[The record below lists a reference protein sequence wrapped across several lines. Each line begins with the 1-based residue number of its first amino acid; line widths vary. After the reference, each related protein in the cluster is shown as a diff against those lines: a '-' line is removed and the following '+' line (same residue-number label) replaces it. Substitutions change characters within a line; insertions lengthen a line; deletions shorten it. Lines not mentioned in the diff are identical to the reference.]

1 MMPIANVF
9 NLQGPDF
16 IVIATILAVL
26 ATPALIALPIIFVIH
41 RRSKKPP
48 PLAIEVQSPQ
58 K

>member
-1 MMPIANVF
+1 MMSIANFF

-16 IVIATILAVL
+16 IVIAITLAVL

-41 RRSKKPP
+41 RRGKKPP
-48 PLAIEVQSPQ
+48 PLPTEVQAPE

>member
-1 MMPIANVF
+1 MMPIANFF

-16 IVIATILAVL
+16 IVIAIILAVL
-26 ATPALIALPIIFVIH
+26 VTPALIALPIIFVIH

-48 PLAIEVQSPQ
+48 PLPIEVQAPQ